1 MPEAAPLLLCREPV
15 VLASASPTRIAM
27 LRNAGLEVQ
36 PSPSGLDER
45 AMIAA
50 MAGDHG
56 SLPPADVAAVL
67 AEAKAQTVSASHPG
81 RIVIGADQTLDLDG
95 ELFVKAENREQ
106 LIHNLQR
113 LRARM
118 HALHSAVAVVRDGA
132 TLWSLTETAWLTM
145 RAFTPEF
152 LGHDVAAPGGRP
164 APRRGPPPPPGG
176 RPWRADPRLCRATWG
191 PAAGA
196 AGLASVGGY
205 QIEGP
210 GAQLFDRIEGDWF
223 VILGLPLRPLLT
235 ELRRLG
241 VLET

>member
-1 MPEAAPLLLCREPV
+1 MSETAPLLLCREPV
-15 VLASASPTRIAM
+15 VLASASPTRIGM
-27 LRNAGLEVQ
+27 LRNAGLDVEVR
-36 PSPSGLDER
+36 PSGLDER

-67 AEAKAQTVSASHPG
+67 AEAKAQTVSAAHPG
-81 RIVIGADQTLDLDG
+81 RVVIGADQTLDLEG
-95 ELFVKAENREQ
+95 ELLVKAETREE
-106 LIHNLQR
+106 LIRNLQR
-113 LRARM
+113 LRGRM
-118 HALHSAVAVVRDGA
+118 HALHSAVAVVRDGE

-145 RAFTPEF
+145 RGFSPEF
-152 LGHDVAAPGGRP
+152 LGHYVA
-164 APRRGPPPPPGG
+164 
-176 RPWRADPRLCRATWG
+176 
-191 PAAGA
+191 AAGA

-210 GAQLFDRIEGDWF
+210 GVQLFDRIEGDWF
-223 VILGLPLRPLLT
+223 VILGLPLRPLIA